1 MKKYEMGMPCSICGR
16 EEKCVQSF
24 SRKKLNEG
32 DQFDSL
38 AIDGWI
44 VLKWI
49 LK

>member
-1 MKKYEMGMPCSICGR
+1 MRWACHVAFVGGRRNVYEVLV
-16 EEKCVQSF
+16 E
-24 SRKKLNEG
+24 KLNEG